1 MKMEEDELRNF
12 LRMTISD
19 PKLVEKI
26 RESGMERLSL
36 DDLNSLGIEV
46 KNGRISL
53 GDAGQADIDGN
64 NRVR

>member
-36 DDLNSLGIEV
+36 DDLNSLSE
-46 KNGRISL
+46 
-53 GDAGQADIDGN
+53 AEA
-64 NRVR
+64 